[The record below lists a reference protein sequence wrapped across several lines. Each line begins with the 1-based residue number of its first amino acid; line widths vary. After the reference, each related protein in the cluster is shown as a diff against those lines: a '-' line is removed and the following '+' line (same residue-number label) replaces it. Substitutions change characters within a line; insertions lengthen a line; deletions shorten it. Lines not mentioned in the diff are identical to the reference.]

1 MTGFPAKLYDGKS
14 PLYIEGVVLL
24 YTDHLV
30 FQPVDGK
37 PGYHMFFSEISD
49 INPIGASLHIT
60 TKNKENKQILVVL
73 QSSDGM
79 KQFIDFYSESS
90 SNILKKI
97 PWKFRKL
104 NRKTGLILVLLIL
117 FSACLLIYGILY
129 QSYRIVPL
137 STDRI
142 LGDQISPI
150 VMQQFTLSTDR
161 RLNKKIERI
170 AGRVIPDGTP
180 HSYSISVVE
189 SDEQNAFALPGG
201 RIYIM
206 SGLVRSAEND
216 DEIAGVIAHEIIH
229 VERRHGLRQ
238 MIRVAG
244 LSWFMHMAMG
254 AGFEEIS
261 SLNTINDLST
271 LFVFLHYSRSFEK
284 EADLG
289 AIELLGR
296 AHISGDVLV
305 NFLEHVRKSGK
316 NPEYTKY
323 VNSHPSVDTRIDY
336 IRTALAK
343 EKKPS
348 RPVNFFPG
356 AENRKKSEWK

>member
-14 PLYIEGVVLL
+14 PLDIEGIVLL

-30 FQPVDGK
+30 FQPSDGK
-37 PGYHMFFSEISD
+37 PVCHIFFSEITD
-49 INPIGASLHIT
+49 INRIGASLHIT
-60 TKNKENKQILVVL
+60 TKNRESKQILLVL

-90 SNILKKI
+90 TNILKKI

-104 NRKTGLILVLLIL
+104 NRKTGLILVLSIL
-117 FSACLLIYGILY
+117 FSACLLIYGALY

-137 STDRI
+137 STDRV

-150 VMQQFTLSTDR
+150 VTQQFTISTDR

-170 AGRVIPDGTP
+170 AGRVIPDRTP
-180 HSYSISVVE
+180 YRYSISIIE

-206 SGLVRSAEND
+206 SGLVRSAGSE
-216 DEIAGVIAHEIIH
+216 DEIAAVIAHEIIH
-229 VERRHGLRQ
+229 VEHRHGLRQ

-271 LFVFLHYSRSFEK
+271 LFIFLHYSRSFEK
-284 EADLG
+284 EADMG
-289 AIELLGR
+289 AIELLDS
-296 AHISGDVLV
+296 AHIPGEVLV
-305 NFLEHVRKSGK
+305 NFLEHVRKSVR
-316 NPEYTKY
+316 NPAYTKY
-323 VNSHPSVDTRIDY
+323 INSHPSVDTRIDY

-343 EKKPS
+343 EKTT
-348 RPVNFFPG
+348 RLTH
-356 AENRKKSEWK
+356 